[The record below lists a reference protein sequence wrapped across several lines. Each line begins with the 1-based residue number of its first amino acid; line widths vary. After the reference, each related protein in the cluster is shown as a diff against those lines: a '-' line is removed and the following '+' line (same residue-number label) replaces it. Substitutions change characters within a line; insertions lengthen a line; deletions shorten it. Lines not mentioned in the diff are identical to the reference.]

1 LWFNRRLVPDARNQR
16 LGASRIQAALLLL
29 VLATALVTLPS
40 TLRSDVDGMRADGRL
55 SATAASEARG
65 PDARAGTNIALIR
78 AARARM
84 PRGASFA
91 LVRGGRFGSDAHP
104 AHALAFVWEAGQS
117 WTQFALAPRL
127 EVAPG
132 RAGWLL
138 IRDATPASAGV
149 RDPLHAWRFGH
160 DWLVE
165 QRT

>member
-1 LWFNRRLVPDARNQR
+1 LWFNRRGVLDARNQR
-16 LGASRIQAALLLL
+16 LARSRTQAVVLLL
-29 VLATALVTLPS
+29 VLVTALVTLPS
-40 TLRSDVDGMRADGRL
+40 TLRSDVNGMRADARL

-65 PDARAGTNIALIR
+65 PAASEGTNIALIR

-104 AHALAFVWEAGQS
+104 VHALAFVWEAGQS
-117 WTQFALAPRL
+117 WTQFDLAPRL
-127 EVAPG
+127 EVAP
-132 RAGWLL
+132 RQAGWLL
-138 IRDATPASAGV
+138 IRDATPAAEGV
-149 RDPLHAWRFGH
+149 RNPLHAWRFGH